1 MLLLIDPDFRR
12 DKNCLHALRLRWLL
26 LLRDLHNGPGIGIG
40 FDTNGFFG
48 SVGPGTSY
56 IRASLK
62 NGVLTWTGLNPDILS
77 CPDCAKRQKRTMQK
91 QDKPCQGLVF
101 CFTWT
106 SHELIQ
112 HGLPT
117 LSLYV

>member
-26 LLRDLHNGPGIGIG
+26 LRRDLHNGPGIGIG